1 MNHTDA
7 LSARMKHTITPR
19 NAAKPALHDSNP
31 AHPAP
36 SPAPRLTVF
45 MVVDQL
51 QSLLESLDVSI
62 LDARVQ
68 LRRKIRASIGSASP
82 ARHCHQEQQRHQPYF
97 PHSYVS
103 WSNPRF
109 SIWKD
114 SFFRLRGFTFHQ
126 IMQRIFP
133 SARGVRGKLKTSGSI
148 GRLATGYIWLNGM
161 QLSSGAVP
169 SSAPVFS
176 DFLSSREIKNPFPG
190 LPRVSTLSPEVSEIC
205 RERSSARDNMLR
217 FGSEEVFLCQGE

>member
-103 WSNPRF
+103 WSNPIRDFQFGKIHF
-109 SIWKD
+109 SGYEALHFIR
-114 SFFRLRGFTFHQ
+114 SCRGFSLLRAGCEASSRPAAASAGLLRVTFGSTACSSLRAQ
-126 IMQRIFP
+126 CR
-133 SARGVRGKLKTSGSI
+133 ARR
-148 GRLATGYIWLNGM
+148 
-161 QLSSGAVP
+161 P
-169 SSAPVFS
+169 SSRIS
-176 DFLSSREIKNPFPG
+176 YRREKSRIPSRGCPGCRPSLPKFPRYAEKEA
-190 LPRVSTLSPEVSEIC
+190 LHATTC
-205 RERSSARDNMLR
+205 
-217 FGSEEVFLCQGE
+217 